1 VICGF
6 KNGFT
11 EDIPGMEKISIEKPK
26 PFITVQPDKR
36 LSFNEWSQH
45 IRNELLKL
53 KGLSK

>member
-11 EDIPGMEKISIEKPK
+11 EDIPGMERISIDKPK
-26 PFITVQPDKR
+26 LITVQPDIR
-36 LSFNEWSQH
+36 LPFNDWSQH

-53 KGLSK
+53 KGFTK